1 MTAKQAELASRYGV
15 AVRYPEDLTIP
26 PPELFPGRPSW
37 VVRQDGSARVLDVAS
52 WGFPT
57 QVRGASGKLLEK
69 SVTNVRNLSSPFWRS
84 ALGNPERRC
93 LVPFTSFSEYGPGP
107 KGGKPLF
114 WFDVPSRPIV
124 SFAGIWRPLGDG
136 RRAYAFLTTEP
147 NSIVAPIHPKAM
159 PVILDDEGEER
170 WLAGELGE
178 LVASFPAQLMKVERH
193 EPTPKGS
200 PDEEFTQGGD
210 ALAERD

>member
-15 AVRYPEDLTIP
+15 AVPHPEDLTIP
-26 PPELFPGRPSW
+26 PPELFPDRPSW
-37 VVRQDGSARVLDVAS
+37 IVRQDGCARVLDVAS

-84 ALGNPERRC
+84 ALDNPERRC

-124 SFAGIWRPLGDG
+124 SFAGIWRPLGEG
-136 RRAYAFLTTEP
+136 HREWQLGYMLGVRRQSVT
-147 NSIVAPIHPKAM
+147 
-159 PVILDDEGEER
+159 
-170 WLAGELGE
+170 
-178 LVASFPAQLMKVERH
+178 
-193 EPTPKGS
+193 
-200 PDEEFTQGGD
+200 D
-210 ALAERD
+210 ALHFLEGGGAIKSSRGKLVVRDRVRLETLATDTYGFAEAEYRRLIGMMCGPDNRTGS